1 MRIYNTLDALPAR
14 ALVEQP
20 GWPSCDAT
28 GALGGGQL
36 TATAAVL
43 AGACAAARCVSGCIM
58 AAGPPKAM
66 LWKHKGL
73 HTGWSQGQD
82 AP

>member
-1 MRIYNTLDALPAR
+1 VKRR
-14 ALVEQP
+14 AGQQL

-58 AAGPPKAM
+58 AAGPLDAM
-66 LWKHKGL
+66 LWKQTGL
-73 HTGWSQGQD
+73 QIGLSQGQGSTMR
-82 AP
+82 